1 MRSLGAFIAVLAMAI
16 CSHVAW
22 PVDASAANLPLP
34 VGAPILTVDGL
45 ITQGNRGGAAVF
57 DLALLQSLPALDVQT
72 TTPWSDGKQVFRGV
86 LLRDLLARVGATG
99 GNVTAT
105 GIDDYA
111 VDIPIEDSRRYD
123 VILAYSLNGKPLPP
137 DNKGPLWL
145 VYPFSADAA
154 LRKDIFYARSVWQL
168 RRLTVK

>member
-1 MRSLGAFIAVLAMAI
+1 MRSLGACIAVLAMAI
-16 CSHVAW
+16 CGHIAW
-22 PVDASAANLPLP
+22 PVGASAADLPLP
-34 VGAPILTVDGL
+34 GGPPILTIDGH
-45 ITQGNRGGAAVF
+45 ITQGNRDGAAVF
-57 DLALLQSLPALDVQT
+57 DLALLQSLPATDLQT
-72 TTPWSDGKQVFRGV
+72 TTPWSDGKQVFHGV
-86 LLRDLLARVGATG
+86 LLRDLLARVGASG
-99 GNVTAT
+99 GNVTAG
-105 GIDDYA
+105 GIDDYT
-111 VDIPIEDSRRYD
+111 VDIPNEDFQRYD